1 MEKKNVLLGK
11 IFFSNWKKTGKQNL
25 YVDVVFGNTNTYQN
39 RKQIQTP
46 ITIDGK
52 FWNKDNNELKRSHPN
67 YEVLSYSIRDL
78 RNKIE
83 KAVDRFTLG
92 QINRDQLIANISG
105 KTDYRSVDDYLDTEL
120 RTTRKG
126 KTFQS
131 YSDAFKT
138 FKRYVGSDGKN
149 AARTSFM
156 EAHGWPRRQ
165 HIGQQF
171 YGCDLISP
179 TRKHMGVGD

>member
-1 MEKKNVLLGK
+1 MDAK
-11 IFFSNWKKTGKQNL
+11 IKLWHRVSKKTGKQNL

-39 RKQIQTP
+39 RKQIQTQ

-52 FWNKDNNELKRSHPN
+52 YWNKDNNELKRSHPN
-67 YEVLSYSIRDL
+67 YEVLSHSIRDL

-138 FKRYVGSDGKN
+138 FKRYVGYDGKKMKFSDIN
-149 AARTSFM
+149 LNLMLKFKKSFFHSDIGKAR
-156 EAHGWPRRQ
+156 
-165 HIGQQF
+165 
-171 YGCDLISP
+171 
-179 TRKHMGVGD
+179 